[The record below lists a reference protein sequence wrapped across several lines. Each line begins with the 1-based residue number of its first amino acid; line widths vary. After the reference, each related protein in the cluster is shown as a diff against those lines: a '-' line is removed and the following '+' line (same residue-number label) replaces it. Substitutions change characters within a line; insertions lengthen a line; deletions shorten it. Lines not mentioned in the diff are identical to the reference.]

1 MSTCLIEVTRGY
13 VLRCGRGR
21 GNLHFDA
28 GSRYRVA
35 IEDAVQLI
43 TDKAAKPADN
53 NGDLAELYA
62 YVHAPEPE
70 PEHIEDP
77 SADPILEPAPAP
89 AAEPEGDHEGSP
101 VDEGPDA

>member
-1 MSTCLIEVTRGY
+1 MATCLIEITRGY

-28 GSRYRVA
+28 GSRYQVA
-35 IEDAVQLI
+35 IEDAVKCI
-43 TDKAAKPADN
+43 EDKAAKPADD

-62 YVHAPEPE
+62 YVHAPE

-77 SADPILEPAPAP
+77 SADPILEPA
-89 AAEPEGDHEGSP
+89 AEPAHEGSP
-101 VDEGPDA
+101 LDEGADA